1 MNLIHWSPFREL
13 DDVFE
18 RFARPGGLQQRSL
31 LGDKLDWRPAA
42 SITENDKEYLV
53 KADLPEVK
61 KDDIDIAIESD
72 ILTIRGERRVE
83 KSSEDEKE
91 HRRETFYGSF
101 SRSFGLPADV
111 DQDAI
116 TADCKD
122 GVLTVHLPKTKAQ
135 DKPQQV
141 SIKVK

>member
-1 MNLIHWSPFREL
+1 MNLISWSPFREL

-18 RFARPGGLQQRSL
+18 RFSRSGALPQHSL
-31 LGDKLDWRPAA
+31 LGEKLDWRPAA
-42 SITENDKEYLV
+42 SITENDTEYLI

-61 KDDIDIAIESD
+61 KEDIDIAIDSD
-72 ILTIRGERRVE
+72 VLTIRGERRVE
-83 KSSEDEKE
+83 KTSDEEKE

-101 SRSFGLPADV
+101 SRSFALPADV
-111 DQDAI
+111 NQEAI

-122 GVLTVHLPKTKAQ
+122 GVLAVHLPKSKAQ
-135 DKPQQV
+135 DKPQV